1 MVADS
6 ELTSEVTKSLLF
18 VLTLTRKGLRSR
30 ELCKMVNISTGK
42 WENFM
47 HNFSFLLVSSGCYFM
62 ICDKMMREMIGQ
74 LVDPTQ
80 EKAKTYRNS
89 IVKNIKKESIRL
101 RELEEVVFQLLMG
114 ESYCELKEVIS
125 RI

>member
-6 ELTSEVTKSLLF
+6 ELTAEVTKSLLF

-42 WENFM
+42 WEIFM
-47 HNFSFLLVSSGCYFM
+47 HNFSFLLVSSGSYFM
-62 ICDKMMREMIGQ
+62 IGGTMMREIIGQ

-80 EKAKTYRNS
+80 EKAKAYRSS
-89 IVKNIKKESIRL
+89 IVRNIKKESIRL
-101 RELEEVVFQLLMG
+101 RELEEVVFQLLMS
-114 ESYCELKEVIS
+114 ESYC
-125 RI
+125 